1 MRLVKFDRHLSL
13 FVGYEWLEW
22 RRYEENEMSFT
33 WNKRGYKEVVLTCN
47 VYLQK
52 WLVKRITT
60 MRGTRS
66 SSSTYGCQ
74 VGSHAGCSNTS
85 HDLTTTYYFYLCIN
99 YNMLFELL

>member
-1 MRLVKFDRHLSL
+1 MAIAKRRPTNGLGDSLYDRPMRLVKFDRHLSL
-13 FVGYEWLEW
+13 FGGFEWLEW

-60 MRGTRS
+60 M
-66 SSSTYGCQ
+66 
-74 VGSHAGCSNTS
+74 
-85 HDLTTTYYFYLCIN
+85 
-99 YNMLFELL
+99 